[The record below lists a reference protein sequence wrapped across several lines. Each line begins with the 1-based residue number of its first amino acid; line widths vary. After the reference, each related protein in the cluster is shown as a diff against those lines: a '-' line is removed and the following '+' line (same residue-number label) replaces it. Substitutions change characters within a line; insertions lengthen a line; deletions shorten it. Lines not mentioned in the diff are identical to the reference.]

1 MVIVDTS
8 VWLQFL
14 KVGDPQVRNEMNVLR
29 AKGEVTVVG
38 VVLAEILQGAR
49 NQQEL
54 EQLANWLT
62 ALPYLAETQE
72 TWAWVGSLSFQ
83 LRQRGAA
90 LPMMDLLIASLAI
103 EHNCEVYTLDE
114 HFQRVPGLCLHEAKA
129 G

>member
-29 AKGEVTVVG
+29 AKGEITVVG

-49 NQQEL
+49 SQQEL

-62 ALPYLAETQE
+62 PLPYLAETQE

-114 HFQRVPGLCLHEAKA
+114 HFQRVPGLRLHQPGAA
-129 G
+129 